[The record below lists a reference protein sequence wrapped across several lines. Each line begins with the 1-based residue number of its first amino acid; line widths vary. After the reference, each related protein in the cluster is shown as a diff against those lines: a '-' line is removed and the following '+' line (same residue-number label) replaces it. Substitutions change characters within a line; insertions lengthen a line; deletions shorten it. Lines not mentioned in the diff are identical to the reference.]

1 MKRRAQLEI
10 VGLVVIVLIV
20 SIAMMFYLSYAS
32 KDASSSKRT
41 IYQTYS
47 YNELSV
53 SFLSALSDTSIC
65 GDINFEDLVSDC
77 GIRNRVICPG
87 TQTSCQQLDR
97 ILVEIKNETLDKWDF
112 AYGLVINFTTSQE
125 AIEYSTYNCTRS
137 TVGRGAPGIFPIA
150 YYPTPGDA
158 IVELGICG

>member
-1 MKRRAQLEI
+1 MKRRAQMEI
-10 VGLVVIVLIV
+10 IGLVVIVLIV

-32 KDASSSKRT
+32 SDSSSSKKS
-41 IYQTYS
+41 IYKSYS
-47 YNELSV
+47 HNELAV
-53 SFLSALSDTSIC
+53 SFLSALSDTTIC
-65 GDINFEDLVSDC
+65 GDVNFEDLVSDC
-77 GIRNRVICPG
+77 GIRNRIICPG
-87 TQTSCQQLDR
+87 TETSCQQLDR

-125 AIEYSTYNCTRS
+125 TIEYYTYNCTRQ